1 MQHCKFCDK
10 ECKNDNSLRNHQ
22 RLCPKN
28 DDRVYVNG
36 MTGKKGGNQYTKAE
50 KLGLP
55 KPIISLE
62 TSKKLSDSVLS
73 RSKNWQEINGK
84 KISKTV
90 NEKVANGEWHTSLAK
105 HMHIDYNG
113 VDMHGNWELQYAID
127 LDSKNIKWIKCKE
140 SFGYIFEGK
149 PKRYTPDFY
158 LIETD
163 EYIEIKG
170 YKTEKDDVKWSQFPK
185 DKVLK
190 VLMKNELTLLGIKL

>member
-149 PKRYTPDFY
+149 PRRYTPDFY

>member
-1 MQHCKFCDK
+1 
-10 ECKNDNSLRNHQ
+10 
-22 RLCPKN
+22 
-28 DDRVYVNG
+28 